1 MQIQTEN
8 RPTRPASAK
17 FSSSQVKTSTQN
29 TKSVAE
35 MKPATSLFEILRRSS
50 SLQSEHCTRENM
62 VVQTETVFAAF
73 KLAKKPMKTEGRA

>member
-8 RPTRPASAK
+8 RPARPATAK
-17 FSSSQVKTSTQN
+17 FSNSQVKTSTQN

-35 MKPATSLFEILRRSS
+35 MKPATSLFNILRRS
-50 SLQSEHCTRENM
+50 SLQSEHCIRENM

-73 KLAKKPMKTEGRA
+73 KLAKKPMKTEGIA